1 MGLLVCFGCTCCHA
15 STLHLSNRSS
25 FCVLMGIPNLGVS
38 FALNMLSALILT
50 EHSYSTMRQVAT
62 IDTPEVRSS
71 RSSRTRD
78 KSPQESTSMPDINR
92 TVSRR
97 SEPSSRTT
105 LIGEQPNPWK
115 VLPLQDVMSRH
126 RGAKPRRLCELL
138 GAISLLSPG

>member
-1 MGLLVCFGCTCCHA
+1 MGLLVCFGCAYCYA

-25 FCVLMGIPNLGVS
+25 FCVLIGIPNLEVS

-78 KSPQESTSMPDINR
+78 KSPQESYRPCRI
-92 TVSRR
+92 
-97 SEPSSRTT
+97 
-105 LIGEQPNPWK
+105 
-115 VLPLQDVMSRH
+115 
-126 RGAKPRRLCELL
+126 
-138 GAISLLSPG
+138 